1 MAKGGF
7 KEATG
12 SNEDIISMLEAQG
25 TIYVATASSV
35 YRLVSRDYKYVVEEV
50 QFTIED
56 TP

>member
-7 KEATG
+7 KEASG
-12 SNEDIISMLEAQG
+12 SNEDIISMIEVQG
-25 TIYVATASSV
+25 TVYVATAGSI
-35 YRLVSRDYKYVVEEV
+35 YRLVSRDFKYVVEEL